1 MNRVLLAAIFAG
13 ALSLVPNTATAQN
26 HENHETH
33 TYTDNARHDKHEWNA
48 REDDAWKR
56 YRDEHHVRQEH
67 FDKLKRK
74 QQDEYW
80 KWRHEHPDE
89 R

>member
-1 MNRVLLAAIFAG
+1 MNRVLLVALFAS
-13 ALSLVPNTATAQN
+13 AVSLVPCTAIAQD
-26 HENHETH
+26 HGTH
-33 TYTDNARHDKHEWNA
+33 TYTDNGRGDKHEWNT
-48 REDDAWKR
+48 REDESWKR
-56 YRDEHHVRQEH
+56 YREEHHVRQEH

-74 QQDEYW
+74 QQNEYW